1 VVPEDEMVAA
11 LIDEA
16 EKLVK
21 EGVDAR
27 LAAAEAGAAE
37 AAQADRDAL
46 LDAQGADANDSETRV
61 ELIRK
66 TVEGDEATS

>member
-1 VVPEDEMVAA
+1 MVSA

-27 LAAAEAGAAE
+27 LAAADSGAADAAE
-37 AAQADRDAL
+37 ADRRAL
-46 LDAQGADANDSETRV
+46 LDIQGEDANASEV
-61 ELIRK
+61 KVDLIRK
-66 TVEGDEATS
+66 TVEGGAATS